1 MFQLSAMSVI
11 ECLEYYLFRSC
22 YTHPPVTCHLK
33 STNKRTNRSRLVI
46 FIPINITDI
55 LFLQKP
61 DNVDEAP
68 LQAVVLAD
76 SYNRRFEVLCTD
88 QPRVLLPLCS
98 TPLLAWTLES
108 LSLSKVK
115 QVFIFCGVHADK
127 IRAFIESSPYR
138 AMLDIHC
145 LSSQTAQSAGD
156 ALRELDDMHVSRLPI
171 IIISR

>member
-1 MFQLSAMSVI
+1 M
-11 ECLEYYLFRSC
+11 
-22 YTHPPVTCHLK
+22 
-33 STNKRTNRSRLVI
+33 
-46 FIPINITDI
+46 
-55 LFLQKP
+55 
-61 DNVDEAP
+61 DEAP

-127 IRAFIESSPYR
+127 IRAFVESSPYR

-145 LSSQTAQSAGD
+145 LSSQTARSAGD
-156 ALRELDDMHVSRLPI
+156 ALRELDDMHVSHLSSVLRKNSKRLIGAGLEPREPFY
-171 IIISR
+171 SRTFPPYLQLRPLQNYRCP

>member
-1 MFQLSAMSVI
+1 M
-11 ECLEYYLFRSC
+11 
-22 YTHPPVTCHLK
+22 
-33 STNKRTNRSRLVI
+33 
-46 FIPINITDI
+46 
-55 LFLQKP
+55 
-61 DNVDEAP
+61 DEAP

-145 LSSQTAQSAGD
+145 LSSQTARSAGD